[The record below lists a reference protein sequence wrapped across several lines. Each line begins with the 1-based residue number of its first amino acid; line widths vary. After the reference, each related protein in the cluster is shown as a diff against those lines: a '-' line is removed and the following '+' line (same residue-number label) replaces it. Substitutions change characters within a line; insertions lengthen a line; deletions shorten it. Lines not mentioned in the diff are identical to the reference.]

1 MVYFFLI
8 SIHYLRLQTNRYL
21 IYISITLY
29 I

>member
-8 SIHYLRLQTNRYL
+8 SIRYLRLQTNRYL
-21 IYISITLY
+21 IYIYNSLY